1 MDFSSFLASLQDT
14 LGTHLPGILGALGI
28 LIVGWVIAVVA
39 RAGVRKSLSLLKVN
53 TRITESTQQKVDVE
67 TGVSAGVFWLVILVK
82 SL

>member
-39 RAGVRKSLSLLKVN
+39 RAGVRKSLSLLKAAM
-53 TRITESTQQKVDVE
+53 TPGSREVE
-67 TGVSAGVFWLVILVK
+67 VQNRS
-82 SL
+82 